1 MIDCDQID
9 EGCNGG
15 LMTNAFDQIIQM
27 KGLMSEDDYQYV
39 GKQHPQCQL
48 DTKKIQVQIHSYLNI
63 STNENGFHFSCFSIS
78 ISIVLLI
85 DMATWLAQNGP
96 ISIGLNANMMQV
108 KENPTEKQF
117 SFV

>member
-1 MIDCDQID
+1 MNGRVLLNFSLELIDCDQID

-48 DTKKIQVQIHSYLNI
+48 DTKKIQVQINSYLNI
-63 STNENGFHFSCFSIS
+63 SSNENGFLFVVFWISFHLISLFSS
-78 ISIVLLI
+78 
-85 DMATWLAQNGP
+85 
-96 ISIGLNANMMQV
+96 
-108 KENPTEKQF
+108 
-117 SFV
+117 